1 MNSRTNCDRQL
12 LIMNSTCSLQ
22 AGRDKGTDEGGVCG
36 QGYKVYKCF
45 TALSVHQA
53 ASHLQIK

>member
-1 MNSRTNCDRQL
+1 
-12 LIMNSTCSLQ
+12 MNSTCSLQ